1 MNARPQIR
9 ERLLELKIRRWCSI
23 ARCPLIAPK
32 CPPSQARKN
41 YWRLCSRYPHIMRRL
56 QLSEV
61 SVYE

>member
-9 ERLLELKIRRWCSI
+9 EILIEKRIRRWCNI
-23 ARCPLIAPK
+23 ARFPLIAPK
-32 CPPSQARKN
+32 CSPS
-41 YWRLCSRYPHIMRRL
+41 PEIMRKL